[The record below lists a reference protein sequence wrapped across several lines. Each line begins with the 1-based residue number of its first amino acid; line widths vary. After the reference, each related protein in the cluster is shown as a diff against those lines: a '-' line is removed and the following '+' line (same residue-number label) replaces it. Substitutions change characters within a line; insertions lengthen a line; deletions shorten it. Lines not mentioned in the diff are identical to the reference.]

1 MKGRINLGPDSTGAA
16 EPRERVVSVWISLV
30 RKKLL
35 LQGIPIEETNINAA
49 NPGKMCKVCFANFQR
64 FYKLQV
70 QLEENLMVALRKM
83 SFTHSPAA
91 NILIEPQILQRPT
104 PDPQSLHH
112 LTPIPRASHYL
123 TPDPPGTHHRT
134 PSPQA
139 PHNLTEAPHH
149 LSLDPQAMH
158 DLTPDLQTLRYPSL
172 DPQSQHYTT
181 PTPQEQ
187 QHTTP
192 SAQEQQHTTSPAQE
206 EQHTTPPA
214 QELQHTTPPTTPRP
228 KRICLTAPSTSAAT
242 SPPVSVSSCY
252 VHEIKK

>member
-35 LQGIPIEETNINAA
+35 LQGISIEETNINAA

-70 QLEENLMVALRKM
+70 QLEENLMVALRKL

-112 LTPIPRASHYL
+112 LTPNPQASHYL
-123 TPDPPGTHHRT
+123 TPDPPESGRHGKASEEKDTKILLKELTSVFKILPNRV
-134 PSPQA
+134 
-139 PHNLTEAPHH
+139 HNFFPNPRHPLHAHSTANLKEWIVHH
-149 LSLDPQAMH
+149 L
-158 DLTPDLQTLRYPSL
+158 
-172 DPQSQHYTT
+172 
-181 PTPQEQ
+181 
-187 QHTTP
+187 
-192 SAQEQQHTTSPAQE
+192 
-206 EQHTTPPA
+206 
-214 QELQHTTPPTTPRP
+214 
-228 KRICLTAPSTSAAT
+228 K
-242 SPPVSVSSCY
+242 V
-252 VHEIKK
+252 

>member
-112 LTPIPRASHYL
+112 LTPNP
-123 TPDPPGTHHRT
+123 
-134 PSPQA
+134 
-139 PHNLTEAPHH
+139 
-149 LSLDPQAMH
+149 
-158 DLTPDLQTLRYPSL
+158 
-172 DPQSQHYTT
+172 
-181 PTPQEQ
+181 
-187 QHTTP
+187 
-192 SAQEQQHTTSPAQE
+192 
-206 EQHTTPPA
+206 
-214 QELQHTTPPTTPRP
+214 
-228 KRICLTAPSTSAAT
+228 
-242 SPPVSVSSCY
+242 
-252 VHEIKK
+252 